1 MFFTKYRYPV
11 VPERPSRV
19 GAAEQDVATTHAH
32 LEALDAIGRIGE
44 ALATADVELVGVHG
58 AGHHAAAQAAFA
70 QRTVLVR
77 AVVVDGVELAVDV
90 EQGDGSGPQVQG
102 RAGAGGDVVHPG
114 DLDEFT
120 HGVPPH
126 RDRSA
131 HGGPWLDEQVWI
143 ANNLLYKVYKLAGRT
158 GRWTLPAARPSCP
171 LAHGNGSCSCSSG
184 TARKPWHGSP
194 RSWA

>member
-11 VPERPSRV
+11 VPERPSRL
-19 GAAEQDVATTHAH
+19 GPAQQDVAVVHAH

-44 ALATADVELVGVHG
+44 ALATADIELVGVHG

-77 AVVVDGVELAVDV
+77 AVVVDGVVLAVDV
-90 EQGDGSGPQVQG
+90 EQGDRRRPQVQG
-102 RAGAGGDVVHPG
+102 LAGAGGDVADPG

-120 HGVPPH
+120 HGVPPR

-131 HGGPWLDEQVWI
+131 HAGP
-143 ANNLLYKVYKLAGRT
+143 ARPLAGRAS
-158 GRWTLPAARPSCP
+158 LDCQ
-171 LAHGNGSCSCSSG
+171 
-184 TARKPWHGSP
+184 
-194 RSWA
+194 